1 MAKQKD
7 KFIDGCVAGGMSLK
21 LAKELFAKIETF
33 AAYGFNKCVTGDTYV
48 YHGSNGER
56 VRVKDL
62 YSKKIKETGVVWGLD
77 GDDRLCGQEVK
88 SVHENGVKQIWEIK
102 LRSGRRLRVTGN
114 HPVRTFDGWQEA
126 AKLAIGERVAV
137 AKKMGLGK
145 ASGVLSHPPIL
156 HQKQENKLKV
166 STLDTIPIGVL
177 RLIREEMK
185 EKGFGIEEMVSQTG
199 LSKRLFSDDRR
210 KRGYTREV
218 LTKINE
224 VLESETLRRL
234 IEADVFWD
242 EVVGV
247 EKQGKEMTYDL
258 TLTGEH
264 NFLAN
269 DVVVHNSHAAS
280 YGMVSYWTA
289 YLKANYPVEYMTALL
304 TAEAGNTD
312 KLVEAIAECDRMGI
326 TILAPDINESLTG
339 FTIVEQDGEQVIR
352 FGLGAIKNVGE
363 AAVGAILE
371 ERDKLKFTSL
381 ADFCS
386 RVDARKVNKKVIES
400 LIKAGAFDAF
410 GNRAA
415 LIAGVDE
422 IRNKAASMQKKKSEG
437 QDSLFGQIETESDPM
452 RLADSLPEVAE
463 WPLRDKLK
471 FEKELLGF
479 YLSDNPVKSIMAR
492 VAQRVTHRINQLDPE
507 HHIGQTV
514 TLGGM
519 VIKVRQVVTK
529 KNNDLMAF
537 VRLEDDTSVV
547 DGVVFPKLY
556 AETKELWEEDKS
568 VLVTGKVDYREETI
582 NLVINEVE
590 YVDVSKEEKEVK
602 EIEIPRGTD
611 KEVLMMI
618 SKLLK
623 ENPGDD
629 HVRVVVPNGGGP
641 KIIDLPYGVD
651 FSDEVREQVA
661 KLLS

>member
-1 MAKQKD
+1 M
-7 KFIDGCVAGGMSLK
+7 
-21 LAKELFAKIETF
+21 
-33 AAYGFNKCVTGDTYV
+33 
-48 YHGSNGER
+48 
-56 VRVKDL
+56 
-62 YSKKIKETGVVWGLD
+62 
-77 GDDRLCGQEVK
+77 
-88 SVHENGVKQIWEIK
+88 
-102 LRSGRRLRVTGN
+102 
-114 HPVRTFDGWQEA
+114 
-126 AKLAIGERVAV
+126 
-137 AKKMGLGK
+137 
-145 ASGVLSHPPIL
+145 
-156 HQKQENKLKV
+156 
-166 STLDTIPIGVL
+166 
-177 RLIREEMK
+177 
-185 EKGFGIEEMVSQTG
+185 
-199 LSKRLFSDDRR
+199 
-210 KRGYTREV
+210 
-218 LTKINE
+218 
-224 VLESETLRRL
+224 
-234 IEADVFWD
+234 
-242 EVVGV
+242 
-247 EKQGKEMTYDL
+247 
-258 TLTGEH
+258 
-264 NFLAN
+264 
-269 DVVVHNSHAAS
+269 
-280 YGMVSYWTA
+280 
-289 YLKANYPVEYMTALL
+289 
-304 TAEAGNTD
+304 
-312 KLVEAIAECDRMGI
+312 
-326 TILAPDINESLTG
+326 
-339 FTIVEQDGEQVIR
+339 EQDGEQVIR

-422 IRNKAASMQKKKSEG
+422 IRSKAAGMQKKKSEG
-437 QDSLFGQIETESDPM
+437 QDSLFGEIETEGDPM
-452 RLADSLPEVAE
+452 KLEDSLPDVAE

-479 YLSDNPVKSIMAR
+479 YLSDNPVKSIMSR
-492 VAQRVTHRINQLDPE
+492 VSSRVTHRINQLDSE

-556 AETKELWEEDKS
+556 AETKELWEEDKP

-590 YVDVSKEEKEVK
+590 YVDVSKEEKEVR

-629 HVRVVVPNGGGP
+629 RVRVVVPNGGGP

-651 FSDEVREQVA
+651 FSDEGKEQVA
-661 KLLS
+661 KLLA